1 MQLPL
6 CELPRGAKGS
16 SLQTSLTLGLPPVL
30 GPSLAKPLASGG
42 QLTCGALHL
51 ISFICLVVLLVRQGY
66 SHPKAVM
73 ALVILAPAP

>member
-6 CELPRGAKGS
+6 CGAKGS
-16 SLQTSLTLGLPPVL
+16 SLQTSLTLGLPPDL
-30 GPSLAKPLASGG
+30 GPPLAKPLASGG
-42 QLTCGALHL
+42 QLTCSALHL
-51 ISFICLVVLLVRQGY
+51 VSSTCLILLVRQGY